1 MMALA
6 LLLGAST
13 AGASAGVGLSEAG
26 IPIGST
32 PEKCGNRKGCHE
44 CSANASLASDGL
56 CFWCYD
62 SAACLAVANPLKG
75 DSPLSGCKS
84 FTFSPKDCAC
94 NQHKTCD
101 ECARP
106 AHAFAPACEWTN
118 TTTNLTVTGP
128 NGFRQSLQLGERA
141 SCREGRAPAGALIGP
156 GDSVHNHSVTLPMS
170 GGVISFAFVETATE
184 WYWLQCKMAGP
195 MPGALAFTGGLVL
208 LSLLCCCGCAAW
220 RCCCKRRRSQ
230 QRSWAAEATAP
241 MLVVVNG
248 QAVQGRPVSSVER
261 LSYGR

>member
-1 MMALA
+1 MLMLA
-6 LLLGAST
+6 LLVGAS
-13 AGASAGVGLSEAG
+13 GASAGVGLSDASVPVG
-26 IPIGST
+26 ATGG
-32 PEKCGNRKGCHE
+32 KCRDRKGCHE

-62 SAACLAVANPLKG
+62 TAACLAVANPMSG
-75 DSPLSGCKS
+75 DPPLSGCKS
-84 FTFSPKDCAC
+84 FTFSSKDCAC

-101 ECARP
+101 ECASP
-106 AHAFAPACEWTN
+106 KHALAPACEWAN

-128 NGFRQSLQLGERA
+128 NGFRQSLELGERV

-156 GDSVHNHSVTLPMS
+156 GGAVHNHSITLPL
-170 GGVISFAFVETATE
+170 GKGVVSFAFVETVTE
-184 WYWLQCKMAGP
+184 WYWLQCKMAGSL
-195 MPGALAFTGGLVL
+195 PGAIAFTSGLVL
-208 LSLLCCCGCAAW
+208 LSLLCCCACAVW

-230 QRSWAAEATAP
+230 QRTWVTEATAP

-248 QAVQGRPVSSVER
+248 QAVQGRPVSSAER